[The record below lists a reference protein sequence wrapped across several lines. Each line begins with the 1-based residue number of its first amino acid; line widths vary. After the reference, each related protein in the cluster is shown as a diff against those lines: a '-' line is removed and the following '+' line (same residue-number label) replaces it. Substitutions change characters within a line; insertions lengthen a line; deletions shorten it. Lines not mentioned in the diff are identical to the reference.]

1 MEIKNYLSKTLDFI
15 IKRLIEILGI
25 IFVIIG
31 ILLFLAL
38 VSYSADDPNFIYSND
53 KIINNLLGF
62 KGSVISDFFLQSI
75 GLVSFLFAISIFF
88 TGTNVIIKKKPLV
101 ILENFFFIIIY
112 SLFGSLF
119 KLLL

>member
-38 VSYSADDPNFIYSND
+38 ASYSADDPNFIYSND

-62 KGSVISDFFLQSI
+62 KGSVISDFFFTVYRLSLI
-75 GLVSFLFAISIFF
+75 SFCYF
-88 TGTNVIIKKKPLV
+88 
-101 ILENFFFIIIY
+101 NFFY
-112 SLFGSLF
+112 WNQCYY
-119 KLLL
+119 

>member
-1 MEIKNYLSKTLDFI
+1 MIQSDKLDSKKIMEIKNYLSKTLDFI

-53 KIINNLLGF
+53 RL
-62 KGSVISDFFLQSI
+62 
-75 GLVSFLFAISIFF
+75 
-88 TGTNVIIKKKPLV
+88 
-101 ILENFFFIIIY
+101 
-112 SLFGSLF
+112 
-119 KLLL
+119 